1 MKLLKLQAWEQHF
14 KGGIEDARKEELIR
28 HMNRGAFRALNQ
40 AISNAVPAIVLV
52 VTLTAYMKT
61 GKPIVASTIFT
72 AISLFNQLRFP
83 LLFYPRVIDSLAN
96 GKNEWRGP
104 RGSFLC
110 LLCCSIKLVQQV
122 THNKHYHHEPPPKV
136 CDLNVDLTVT
146 PPDVVVTVNPSCETT
161 DRPGTL
167 TFRYTGGGC
176 TASDNA
182 ATYCGDKAPTC
193 ADSKFQQY
201 LLKLMKHTRSTN
213 GTVADGT
220 VCKHI

>member
-1 MKLLKLQAWEQHF
+1 M
-14 KGGIEDARKEELIR
+14 
-28 HMNRGAFRALNQ
+28 
-40 AISNAVPAIVLV
+40 
-52 VTLTAYMKT
+52 
-61 GKPIVASTIFT
+61 
-72 AISLFNQLRFP
+72 
-83 LLFYPRVIDSLAN
+83 
-96 GKNEWRGP
+96 
-104 RGSFLC
+104 
-110 LLCCSIKLVQQV
+110 
-122 THNKHYHHEPPPKV
+122 

-182 ATYCGDKAPTC
+182 ATYSGDKAPTC